1 MEFIV
6 AAACGAV
13 SQTYTTQIGENRQDV
28 CVCSDMHPRMNES
41 LGWSACMYVGRG
53 IYFRFSSTPLLVH
66 FGPFYSL
73 YLGQVIPACFFFLPL
88 LSVCLSVCLCGG
100 VCGWALRDGSL

>member
-6 AAACGAV
+6 EAACWAV
-13 SQTYTTQIGENRQDV
+13 SHTYTTQIGENRQDV
-28 CVCSDMHPRMNES
+28 CVCSEYASSHEAS

-53 IYFRFSSTPLLVH
+53 IYFQFSSTPLLVR

-73 YLGQVIPACFFFLPL
+73 YLGQVIPA
-88 LSVCLSVCLCGG
+88 
-100 VCGWALRDGSL
+100 